1 MLRVQRLLLVELLV
15 TLTLTQFVVTVVLFT
30 ALCLNT
36 MGRLQGLDIGFLLSL
51 LPPLVPLAISFSLP
65 FAYLITVALVYGRF
79 VADRELVALRIAGV
93 HPRVAAAPALAL
105 GAVLSLAGFWLL
117 GWVLPEGARAT
128 LVRTHDAAEQF
139 LGQLASSHRAVSTSR
154 MRLSFDRYDPGS
166 GGGTGVF
173 RDFEMDVRLG
183 EAGRP
188 LKLLGRELR
197 LGRSDDGSILIHSP
211 EAYALT
217 IDPPSGALEQDR
229 GPKAMNVG
237 YVEHLGAATGF
248 NDLLG
253 ASRVEVKSAGLPLP
267 DLLYLVQRGDTPKVP
282 YRRSSTEL
290 HGRLSSAALPFL
302 FAWVSVGIAFQLTP
316 RARRLAGFLLSFL
329 PVVLV
334 YLPLSV
340 AGRSLADAGRLPA
353 TIGMWGP
360 DAVLLALGAV
370 LHLRAHR
377 R

>member
-1 MLRVQRLLLVELLV
+1 MLRVQRHLLVELLV
-15 TLTLTQFVVTVVLFT
+15 TLTLTQFVVTIVLFT

-36 MGRLQGLDIGFLLSL
+36 MGRLQGLEFTFLLSL

-79 VADRELVALRIAGV
+79 VSDRELVALRIAGV

-105 GAVLSLAGFWLL
+105 GAVLALAAFWLL

-154 MRLSFDRYDPGS
+154 MRLSFDRYDPGG

-188 LKLLGRELR
+188 LKLLGQELR
-197 LGRSDDGSILIHSP
+197 LGRGDDGSILIHSP

-217 IDPPSGALEQDR
+217 IDPPTGSLEQDR

-237 YVEHLGAATGF
+237 YVERLGAATGF

-267 DLLYLVQRGDTPKVP
+267 DLLYLMQRGDTPKVP

-290 HGRLSSAALPFL
+290 HGRLSSAALPLL
-302 FAWVSVGIAFQLTP
+302 FAWVSVGIAFQLSP

-329 PVVLV
+329 PVVLA

-353 TIGMWGP
+353 TVGMWGP
-360 DAVLLALGAV
+360 DVVLLALGAV